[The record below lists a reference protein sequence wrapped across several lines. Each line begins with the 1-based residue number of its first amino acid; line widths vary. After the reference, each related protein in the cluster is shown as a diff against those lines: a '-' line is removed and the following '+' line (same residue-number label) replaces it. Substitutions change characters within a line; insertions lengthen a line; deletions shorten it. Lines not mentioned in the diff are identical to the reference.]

1 MKQVLVSIARTIPGL
16 LEHSAFHVTL
26 AGWPAAAAVFA
37 VGATIV
43 ATAIVL
49 TGNGTNSEPAN

>member
-16 LEHSAFHVTL
+16 LEHSAFHVSL
-26 AGWPAAAAVFA
+26 AGWPAAAAVLV

-43 ATAIVL
+43 ATTMILA
-49 TGNGTNSEPAN
+49 GGTSPEPAN